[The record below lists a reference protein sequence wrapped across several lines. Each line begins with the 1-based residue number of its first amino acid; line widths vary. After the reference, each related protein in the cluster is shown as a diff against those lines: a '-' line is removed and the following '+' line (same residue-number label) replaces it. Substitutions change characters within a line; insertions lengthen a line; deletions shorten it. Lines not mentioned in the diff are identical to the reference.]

1 MPSLKEHAM
10 KMMEKAKKTKN
21 LTLMRNEVMTR
32 TLRVKKRKR
41 RLVIK
46 TLKIAGAT
54 KTSSR
59 MRMTILI

>member
-1 MPSLKEHAM
+1 M

>member
-1 MPSLKEHAM
+1 MPSLKKHVM

-21 LTLMRNEVMTR
+21 STLMRNEVTTR

-41 RLVIK
+41 KGK